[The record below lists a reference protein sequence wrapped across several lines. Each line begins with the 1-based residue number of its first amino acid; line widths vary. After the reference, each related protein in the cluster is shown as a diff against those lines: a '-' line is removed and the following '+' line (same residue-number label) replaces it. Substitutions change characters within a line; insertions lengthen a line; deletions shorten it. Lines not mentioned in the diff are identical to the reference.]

1 VAFASAI
8 ASFLLVSVIAATPR
22 SPLQPVLP
30 AGAAPSGPFRR
41 LSGLLGVD
49 RFSADALVAA
59 SVVAVALAAAVF
71 LLLLRM
77 AWRRELSVRVVLVM
91 AIAFH
96 AGVLLLPLLISR
108 DVYSYGMYGR
118 IAGLYREN
126 PYVVTPLDVRGD
138 PLFSLI
144 GPKWAGTPAVYGP
157 GFTALSAGLTRWLDG
172 IPALITAYRVIAAGA
187 GVASTCIVVWVVRRL
202 RPERAAF
209 AAALIGLNPV
219 VLFQSVGSGHNDVLV
234 MLAVA
239 GAFALVVLEVPL
251 LATVALTL
259 GMLVKATAA
268 LPLFLLVLA
277 VTARSEPGRR
287 LRTLLAHVAVSAGI
301 FAFFALPFLQTRD
314 PSLGMLE
321 LSRHEGWL
329 APSRFVRRIV
339 EGIGDVI
346 GAQAVGSSLAI
357 AVRVAFALALVL
369 VVVLIARSVW
379 RRAGGGG
386 FDVTAMG
393 ASWGWALLALM
404 LLGPVLLPWYVT
416 WVLPLAWLLPR
427 VPRSVTIGVSTALAV
442 SQWAAEPGRYPGAY
456 ELNILVGHYVITPVV
471 VGLLAWLIVD
481 LRRRLREDTPLEE
494 ERREVAAG
502 AG

>member
-1 VAFASAI
+1 MAVVSAV
-8 ASFLLVSVIAATPR
+8 ASFVLISVIAATPD

-30 AGAAPSGPFRR
+30 AGAAPSGPFRW

-49 RFSADALVAA
+49 RLSADALVVL
-59 SVVAVALAAAVF
+59 SVVAVTLAAGMF
-71 LLLLRM
+71 LWLLRM
-77 AWRRELSVRVVLVM
+77 AWRRELSVRLVLVM
-91 AIAFH
+91 AFAFH
-96 AGVLLLPLLISR
+96 VGVLLLPLLISR

-118 IAGLYREN
+118 IAGVYHEN
-126 PYVVTPLDVRGD
+126 PYVLTPLDVRGD

-157 GFTALSAGLTRWLDG
+157 GFTALSAGLARWLDG
-172 IPALITAYRVIAAGA
+172 IPALIAAYRAIAAGA
-187 GVASTCIVVWVVRRL
+187 GIATICIVVWLANRL

-239 GAFALVVLEVPL
+239 GALALVVLELPL

-259 GMLVKATAA
+259 GVLVKATAA

-277 VTARSEPGRR
+277 VTAHSEPGRR
-287 LRTLLAHVAVSAGI
+287 LRTLLAHAAVAAGL
-301 FAFFALPFLQTRD
+301 FALFALPFMQTQD

-329 APSRFVRRIV
+329 APSRFLRRIS
-339 EGIGDVI
+339 EGMGDVI
-346 GAQAVGSSLAI
+346 GVEAIGSSLAL
-357 AVRVAFALALVL
+357 AVRIAFGVTLVV
-369 VVVLIARSVW
+369 VVVLIARTVW
-379 RRAGGGG
+379 RRAGLGQ
-386 FDVTAMG
+386 FDAAALG
-393 ASWGWALLALM
+393 ASWGWALLLLM

-416 WVLPLAWLLPR
+416 WLLPVAWLLPK
-427 VPRSVTIGVSTALAV
+427 VPRTVTIGVSTALAV

-456 ELNILVGHYVITPVV
+456 ELNILVGHYVITPIVA
-471 VGLLAWLIVD
+471 GLLAWLLVD
-481 LRRRLREDTPLEE
+481 LRRRIRANAPLEE
-494 ERREVAAG
+494 KRREVAAG